1 MVREVDWGIEE
12 WISDISLKVINSLR
26 KEITMLET
34 EIKCD
39 TIRNTPSN
47 NNISNFSN
55 TYISSDS
62 ISSSK
67 HLPELDVI
75 FGQLVLS
82 CSLGL
87 VGPGS

>member
-1 MVREVDWGIEE
+1 MVDWGIEQ

-47 NNISNFSN
+47 NNNSNFSN
-55 TYISSDS
+55 TDISSDS
-62 ISSSK
+62 ISRSQQ

-87 VGPGS
+87 VGPGSW